1 MACTPALL
9 NLNPS
14 YDLYLKRLLCGT
26 GYFVYAQIDDVPD
39 IRWLHIDLGDPV
51 GNFGLTGRATAYG
64 VGLLSTL
71 AQAVADG
78 KLPEEN
84 DAILMPKL

>member
-1 MACTPALL
+1 MMCNCVIACLL
-9 NLNPS
+9 ISCL
-14 YDLYLKRLLCGT
+14 DAT
-26 GYFVYAQIDDVPD
+26 GYFIYAQIADVPG

-71 AQAVADG
+71 VQAVADG
-78 KLPEEN
+78 KLLEEN
-84 DAILMPKL
+84 DVNLTPKL